1 MKAYGRIIALGV
13 LTMSL
18 VSCGGGGGGGGGNN
32 TTSSPPPATT
42 LSGTTSVTLSTS
54 SLATNQLAV
63 TVEQE
68 PGLSGTYATV
78 NLPYVSVTIC
88 ASASNCTTVN
98 HVVVDTGSYG
108 LRILQSALPAGFPL
122 TPETVNT
129 NNVAEC
135 VSFLD
140 GFMWGSVVTAT
151 VQLNGE
157 TASSLP
163 VQIVGDTAV
172 PGISSS
178 SIPSTCT
185 GTGAGSPDESNL
197 AGIGGNGI
205 LGVGLFTSDNQK
217 YYTCAN
223 GSCAPYT
230 LPSNQQ
236 VSNPVPYF
244 PTGNNGFTDN
254 NGVILQ
260 MPAVP
265 NGGAVTA
272 TGVLTFGVGTQADN
286 STSGL
291 QWLAADGYGN
301 ITVTLQSTTYSS
313 SFIDSGSN
321 FYYVPL
327 INVPTDSNGNYT
339 PAQLTTY
346 PLSLTPNVGT
356 GSAISQSM
364 LVVNPAQIPSASLA
378 INDVDID
385 VPGNTSADI
394 GMPFFYGKTLVF
406 LISGASTN
414 SGALTGPQY
423 GLSVP

>member
-1 MKAYGRIIALGV
+1 MNAYGRIVALGV

-18 VSCGGGGGGGGGNN
+18 VSCGGGGGGNN
-32 TTSSPPPATT
+32 TASSPPPATT
-42 LSGTTSVTLSTS
+42 LSGTTAVALPTS

-63 TVEQE
+63 VVEQE

-88 ASASNCTTVN
+88 ASATNCTTVN

-172 PGISSS
+172 PGISGS

-205 LGVGLFTSDNQK
+205 LGVGLFTSDNQQ
-217 YYTCAN
+217 YYTCTNN
-223 GSCAPYT
+223 GSCTPYT
-230 LPSNQQ
+230 LPPNQQ

-244 PTGNNGFTDN
+244 SIDN
-254 NGVILQ
+254 NGVMLQ

-265 NGGAVTA
+265 NGGAGTA
-272 TGVLTFGVGTQADN
+272 TGVLTFGIGTQADN
-286 STSGL
+286 SASGL
-291 QWLAADGYGN
+291 QWLAADSYGN
-301 ITVTLQSTTYSS
+301 ISVTLQGTTYGS

-327 INVPTDSNGNYT
+327 NNVPTDNNGNYT

-356 GSAISQSM
+356 GSAVSQSM
-364 LVVNPAQIPSASLA
+364 LVVNPALIPSASLA
-378 INDVDID
+378 IDDVDID
-385 VPGNTSADI
+385 VPNNTGADI
-394 GMPFFYGKTLVF
+394 GMPFFYGKTMAF
-406 LISGASTN
+406 LINGASAN

-423 GLSVP
+423 GLSTTP

>member
-1 MKAYGRIIALGV
+1 MNAYGRIIALGI
-13 LTMSL
+13 LTLSL
-18 VSCGGGGGGGGGNN
+18 VSCGGGGGGSN
-32 TTSSPPPATT
+32 TTSAPPP
-42 LSGTTSVTLSTS
+42 TTSTLTSTASASLPS
-54 SLATNQLAV
+54 STLAPNQLAV
-63 TVEQE
+63 TVEQDTS
-68 PGLSGTYATV
+68 LSAYQTV
-78 NLPYVSVTIC
+78 NLPYVSVKIC
-88 ASASNCTTVN
+88 ASATNCTTVN

-108 LRILQSALPAGFPL
+108 LRVLQSALPAGFSSSL
-122 TPETVNT
+122 TPEMANGSSY
-129 NNVAEC
+129 VAEC

-140 GFMWGSVVTAT
+140 GFMWGRVVTAT

-185 GTGAGSPDESNL
+185 GTGTGLPDESNL

-205 LGVGLFTSDNQK
+205 LGVGLFTNDNQL
-217 YYTCAN
+217 YYTCPN
-223 GSCAPYT
+223 GSCALYSPT
-230 LPSNQQ
+230 QQ
-236 VSNPVPYF
+236 VSNPVPDF
-244 PTGNNGFTDN
+244 PVDN

-272 TGVLTFGVGTQADN
+272 TGVLTFGVGTETDN

-291 QWLAADGYGN
+291 QWLAADSYGN
-301 ITVTLQSTTYSS
+301 ITVTLQSTTYNS

-327 INVPTDSNGNYT
+327 INNVPTDSNGNYT
-339 PAQLTTY
+339 PASLTTY
-346 PLSLTPNVGT
+346 PLLLTPNTGT

-378 INDVDID
+378 IDDVDID
-385 VPGNTSADI
+385 VPSNTSADI
-394 GMPFFYGKTLVF
+394 GMPFFYGKSLAF
-406 LISGASTN
+406 LINGASIN

-423 GLSVP
+423 GLSTAP

>member
-1 MKAYGRIIALGV
+1 MNAYGRIIALGV
-13 LTMSL
+13 LTLSL
-18 VSCGGGGGGGGGNN
+18 VSCGGGGGGGSN
-32 TTSSPPPATT
+32 TTSAPPP
-42 LSGTTSVTLSTS
+42 TTSITSTS
-54 SLATNQLAV
+54 SASLPSFNLAANQLTV
-63 TVEQE
+63 TVEQD
-68 PGLSGTYATV
+68 PSLSAYQTV

-88 ASASNCTTVN
+88 ASATNCATID

-108 LRILQSALPAGFPL
+108 LRVLQSALPAGFSSSL

-129 NNVAEC
+129 SNVAEC

-140 GFMWGSVVTAT
+140 GFMWGSVNLAT

-157 TASSLP
+157 TTTTQIP
-163 VQIVGDTAV
+163 VQVVGDTAV

-197 AGIGGNGI
+197 DGIGGNGI
-205 LGVGLFTSDNQK
+205 LGVGLFTNDNQQ

-230 LPSNQQ
+230 LTPTQQ
-236 VSNPVPYF
+236 VSNPVPDF
-244 PTGNNGFTDN
+244 SADN
-254 NGVILQ
+254 NGVTLQ

-265 NGGAVTA
+265 NGGATVA
-272 TGVLTFGVGTQADN
+272 TGVLTFGVGTQTDN

-291 QWLAADGYGN
+291 QWLAADGYGD
-301 ITVTLQSTTYSS
+301 ITVTLQGKTYSA

-339 PAQLTTY
+339 PASLTTY
-346 PLSLTPNVGT
+346 SLSLTPNVGT
-356 GSAISQSM
+356 GSAVSQSM
-364 LVVNPAQIPSASLA
+364 QVVNPAQIPSTSLA
-378 INDVDID
+378 IDDVDID

-394 GMPFFYGKTLVF
+394 GMPFFYGKSLAF
-406 LISGASTN
+406 LISGAS

-423 GLSVP
+423 GLSTVP

>member
-1 MKAYGRIIALGV
+1 MNAYGRIVALGV
-13 LTMSL
+13 LTLSL
-18 VSCGGGGGGGGGNN
+18 VSCGGGGGGGGGSN
-32 TTSSPPPATT
+32 TTSAPPP
-42 LSGTTSVTLSTS
+42 TTSITSTPSASLPSSTL
-54 SLATNQLAV
+54 AANQLAV
-63 TVEQE
+63 TVEQDTS
-68 PGLSGTYATV
+68 LSAYQTV
-78 NLPYVSVTIC
+78 NLPYVSVKIC
-88 ASASNCTTVN
+88 ASATNCTTVN

-108 LRILQSALPAGFPL
+108 LRVLQSALPAGFSSNL
-122 TPETVNT
+122 TPETANGSS
-129 NNVAEC
+129 NVAEC

-185 GTGAGSPDESNL
+185 GTGTGLPDESNL

-205 LGVGLFTSDNQK
+205 LGVGLFTNDNQQ

-230 LPSNQQ
+230 LTPTQQ

-244 PTGNNGFTDN
+244 PVDK
-254 NGVILQ
+254 NGVTLQ

-265 NGGAVTA
+265 NGGATVA
-272 TGVLTFGVGTQADN
+272 TGVLTFGIGTQTDN
-286 STSGL
+286 LTSGF
-291 QWLAADGYGN
+291 QWLAADSSGN
-301 ITVTLQSTTYSS
+301 ITVTLQGTTYGA

-327 INVPTDSNGNYT
+327 INVPTDGNGNYT
-339 PAQLTTY
+339 PASLTTY
-346 PLSLTPNVGT
+346 PLSLTPNAGT
-356 GSAISQSM
+356 VSTVSQSM
-364 LVVNPAQIPSASLA
+364 QVVNPAQIPSTSLA
-378 INDVDID
+378 IDDVDIN
-385 VPGNTSADI
+385 VPGNADADI
-394 GMPFFYGKTLVF
+394 GMPFFYGKTLDF
-406 LISGASTN
+406 LINGAST
-414 SGALTGPQY
+414 GALTGPQY
-423 GLSVP
+423 GLATAP